1 MAVYDVS
8 GTQED
13 CYPNTTVLINRFDI
27 RNQKQLSLV
36 EQKLVTGLAAQLEQ
50 EVTFENV
57 NFAFYKGLHKALFGD
72 LYDWAGTVRKI
83 TISKKGTV
91 FCRAEAIEQIADAC
105 FSRLKQQNYLNGLNR
120 EAFIDKLT
128 ALYDDL
134 NMLHPFREGNGRT
147 LRLFITLLV
156 KNTGRKI
163 FFDRCDADL
172 LTIATIHAAQGA
184 KDLLYQVFS
193 DIIEDR

>member
-50 EVTFENV
+50 EVSFENV
-57 NFAFYKGLHKALFGD
+57 DFAFYKGLHKALFGD

-83 TISKKGTV
+83 TVSKKGTV
-91 FCRAEAIEQIADAC
+91 FCRGEAMCEIA
-105 FSRLKQQNYLNGLNR
+105 RVN
-120 EAFIDKLT
+120 
-128 ALYDDL
+128 
-134 NMLHPFREGNGRT
+134 
-147 LRLFITLLV
+147 
-156 KNTGRKI
+156 
-163 FFDRCDADL
+163 
-172 LTIATIHAAQGA
+172 
-184 KDLLYQVFS
+184 
-193 DIIEDR
+193 